1 MKKILTF
8 LLFTGAISVYAQEV
22 SKQLE
27 RLDPGTAT
35 ANLDN
40 FGKTHSEQIT
50 AAHQARLGEL
60 IKAGTIIIRQDTMIT
75 ADKPVKIAFN
85 WPVASGQNL
94 KDKSVVKRDPQ
105 VMTLYPAKD
114 PSNKDIPQRWQV
126 TYKDGTVKA
135 IQ

>member
-1 MKKILTF
+1 MKKVLTT
-8 LLFTGAISVYAQEV
+8 LLLLSSISLYGQDV

-35 ANLDN
+35 VNLDN
-40 FGKTHSEQIT
+40 LGKTHSDQIS
-50 AAHQARLGEL
+50 ASHQARLADL

-75 ADKPVKIAFN
+75 ADKPLKIAFS

-94 KDKSVVKRDPQ
+94 KDKSVIKRDPQ
-105 VMTLYPAKD
+105 IMTLYPAKD
-114 PSNKDIPQRWQV
+114 AANKDVAQRWQIN
-126 TYKDGTVKA
+126 YKEGTIKA